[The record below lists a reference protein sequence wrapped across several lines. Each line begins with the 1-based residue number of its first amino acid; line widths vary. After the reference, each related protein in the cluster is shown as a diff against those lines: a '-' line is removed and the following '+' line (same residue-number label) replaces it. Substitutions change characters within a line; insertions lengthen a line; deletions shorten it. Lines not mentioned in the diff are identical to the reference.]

1 MGGCHRGA
9 VREHPGHSSFLL
21 SMAGKADV
29 VNASCLQVQLA
40 CAAEADLSDGM
51 DGDQLWIVGVKS
63 KRKSQGSAIS
73 ISDTPLPSPLSPTW
87 CSQEFCL
94 FVFLSSFL

>member
-51 DGDQLWIVGVKS
+51 DGD
-63 KRKSQGSAIS
+63 
-73 ISDTPLPSPLSPTW
+73 
-87 CSQEFCL
+87 
-94 FVFLSSFL
+94 